1 MNRYAVR
8 SEYVHVVAA
17 LSLLSEVKI
26 EAIEPLIEPERLYG
40 LIVACKACRLDWS
53 TMAMI
58 IRNRP
63 GCPPL
68 TQRELEQARVVF
80 DGLLLS
86 VAQWTARF
94 GADRMAGKKGEG
106 ATAPPRQLA

>member
-1 MNRYAVR
+1 M
-8 SEYVHVVAA
+8 
-17 LSLLSEVKI
+17 
-26 EAIEPLIEPERLYG
+26 
-40 LIVACKACRLDWS
+40 
-53 TMAMI
+53 TMI

-68 TQRELEQARVVF
+68 TQRELEQARAVF

-94 GADRMAGKKGEG
+94 GADRMAGKKGDG
-106 ATAPPRQLA
+106 AAAAPRPSA